1 MTTWEKL
8 LAIREQRGAGY
19 IILIDPDKQSI
30 EESVSLAKEAEQEG
44 ADVIFVGG
52 SLLSMPFFDK
62 LIEELKKNVTLPV
75 VIFPGGVQQVSP
87 RADAILFMSLIS
99 GRNPEFLIGKHV
111 AAAPVIKATGLETIA
126 TGYMLIESGTA
137 TSAEFMSNTKP
148 IPRDKTQIAIAHGLA
163 AEFLGMK
170 LLYLEA
176 GSGAHNPVPNEM
188 ISGVAKSCNLPLIVG
203 GGIKSPEAARQKVEA
218 GASFIVTGNVL
229 EGKQRNGMI
238 AEFARAIHTK

>member
-8 LAIREQRGAGY
+8 LAIKEQRGAGY

-30 EESVSLAKEAEQEG
+30 EKSVSLAKEAEQEG

-62 LIEELKKNVTLPV
+62 LIEELKKNIALPV

-111 AAAPVIKATGLETIA
+111 TSAPVIKATGLETIA
-126 TGYMLIESGTA
+126 TGYMLVESGTA

-176 GSGAHNPVPNEM
+176 GSGARVPVPDEM
-188 ISGVAKSCNLPLIVG
+188 ISGVAKLCQLPLIVG
-203 GGIKSPEAARQKVEA
+203 GGIKSPEVARQKVEA
-218 GASFIVTGNVL
+218 GASFVVTGNVL
-229 EGKQRNGMI
+229 EGNRRNGMI
-238 AEFARAIHTK
+238 AEFARAIHKK